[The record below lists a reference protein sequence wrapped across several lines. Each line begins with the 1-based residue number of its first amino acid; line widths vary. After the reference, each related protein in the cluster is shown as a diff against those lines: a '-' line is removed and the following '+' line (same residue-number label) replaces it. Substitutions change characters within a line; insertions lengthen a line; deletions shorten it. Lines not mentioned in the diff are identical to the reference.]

1 MVWIWSIL
9 QCKQS
14 RVIVE
19 TRYDWFSSEE
29 LLIED
34 LICQCEMLSGLMRTC
49 DDIAGGQ
56 PVFGRQ
62 DSLHIG
68 FQNMKSKVE
77 KQLIILNCYFILYE
91 F

>member
-1 MVWIWSIL
+1 
-9 QCKQS
+9 
-14 RVIVE
+14 
-19 TRYDWFSSEE
+19 
-29 LLIED
+29 
-34 LICQCEMLSGLMRTC
+34 MLSGLMRTC
-49 DDIAGGQ
+49 EDIAGGQ

-77 KQLIILNCYFILYE
+77 KQLIILNCYYILYE

>member
-1 MVWIWSIL
+1 
-9 QCKQS
+9 
-14 RVIVE
+14 
-19 TRYDWFSSEE
+19 
-29 LLIED
+29 
-34 LICQCEMLSGLMRTC
+34 MLSGLMRTR

-68 FQNMKSKVE
+68 SQNMKEKV
-77 KQLIILNCYFILYE
+77 KRQLKILNCYFITYE